1 MSDVYY
7 SQELINME
15 TKEQILSLLKNKS
28 VLKQDV
34 FHNTIAQFNSLK
46 NVLKNTIQELT
57 DQFGNT
63 DSRVSF
69 EYRDRGAF
77 QCEVR
82 DAGDLLIFQMHTNVF
97 QFEQES
103 SFWQTGYLK
112 ELPENSYVGT
122 INVYNFL
129 SDSFRYDRTSD
140 VGYLLARVFINKEN
154 HFVVQGKKQLGI
166 MFNDIVAS
174 NFDTASQTKFVD
186 QVVLY
191 ALNFDLLIPPYEN
204 LHQITVEEM
213 QDINH
218 SGSLATGKRMGFQFS
233 TFK

>member
-1 MSDVYY
+1 MSVVFY
-7 SQELINME
+7 SLELIKME

-46 NVLKNTIQELT
+46 EVLKTTIQELT

-82 DAGDLLIFQMHTNVF
+82 VAGDLLIFQMHTNVF
-97 QFEQES
+97 QFEKES

-112 ELPENSYVGT
+112 EQPEKSYVGT

-129 SDSFRYDRTSD
+129 SDSFRYDRTAD
-140 VGYLLARVFINKEN
+140 VGYLLARVFINKDN
-154 HFVVQGKKQLGI
+154 HFVVQGKKQMGI

-174 NFDTASQTKFVD
+174 NFDTNSQSKFID
-186 QVVLY
+186 QVILY

-218 SGSLATGKRMGFQFS
+218 SGGLATGKRMGFQF
-233 TFK
+233 KQH